1 MKKIISILLT
11 VYIMFLFSGCNKT
24 DTVSTAYRQE
34 MIIVTMPSSPKCKTT
49 NSMPTINK
57 VLNVFAEIEKEPIGE
72 DVIGDGWDFLIK
84 VTIDNEMFTYS
95 VGDVF
100 NDSDGRQYKVKNYD
114 EIKEKLSKIYSDIAV
129 EEVDYTQ
136 N

>member
-1 MKKIISILLT
+1 
-11 VYIMFLFSGCNKT
+11 
-24 DTVSTAYRQE
+24 
-34 MIIVTMPSSPKCKTT
+34 
-49 NSMPTINK
+49 MPTINK

>member
-11 VYIMFLFSGCNKT
+11 VSILFLFSGCNNT